1 MGRLSGNKM
10 LNSINESS
18 NKSLGKSKK
27 LLHNA
32 GVARAM
38 AVVLLCGSTHFA
50 FANDV
55 DADNVTNPKQG
66 VTVTPS
72 ELDVNSAQSSTAKPV
87 STSHWTLGST
97 LGEANSDLTK
107 SEAELSTS
115 GVIASQF
122 NVEDSRVGWKFNVG
136 FDVTSNFAIKAG
148 YMDLNEASN
157 DTNSAIADPS
167 ILGYQSNKSLSN
179 TAEGFSLGSVY
190 RYNVTDALGFTGSV
204 GVFNWE
210 SNLDG
215 QSFNGNV
222 QGVSDQTGG
231 TDIYFGLG
239 GGYQL
244 TNDVS
249 LSIEWEH
256 YKLNDEN
263 TDMLSIGVN
272 YHFK

>member
-1 MGRLSGNKM
+1 M
-10 LNSINESS
+10 LNSEIILTNTSIA
-18 NKSLGKSKK
+18 KSELGKKP
-27 LLHNA
+27 HGIA
-32 GVARAM
+32 QAM
-38 AVVLLCGSTHFA
+38 AVVLLCASVNA
-50 FANDV
+50 FANDDV
-55 DADNVTNPKQG
+55 V
-66 VTVTPS
+66 VTPS
-72 ELDVNSAQSSTAKPV
+72 TLDVNSVENSSQSSTAASV
-87 STSHWTLGST
+87 SSHWTLGSN
-97 LGEANSDLTK
+97 LGEANSDLTQ
-107 SEAELSTS
+107 SESGAELSAS

-122 NVEDSRVGWKFNVG
+122 NVEDSRIGWKFNVG

-148 YMDLNEASN
+148 YMDLNEANN
-157 DTNSAIADPS
+157 DADSAIADPA
-167 ILGYQSNKSLSN
+167 IFGYQSANKSLTN

-190 RYNVTDALGFTGSV
+190 RYNVTDSLGFTGSV

-210 SNLDG
+210 SNLQG
-215 QSFNGNV
+215 QPLNGPQNV
-222 QGVSDQTGG
+222 DDQTGG

-256 YKLNDEN
+256 YKLNDED

>member
-1 MGRLSGNKM
+1 M
-10 LNSINESS
+10 LNNEIILT
-18 NKSLGKSKK
+18 NTGIAKSELGKKPHGIAK
-27 LLHNA
+27 
-32 GVARAM
+32 AM
-38 AVVLLCGSTHFA
+38 AVVLLCASVNA
-50 FANDV
+50 FAND
-55 DADNVTNPKQG
+55 NV
-66 VTVTPS
+66 VVAPS
-72 ELDVNSAQSSTAKPV
+72 ELNVNSTQSSAV
-87 STSHWTLGST
+87 SSVSSHWTLGSN

-107 SEAELSTS
+107 SESGAELSAS

-148 YMDLNEASN
+148 YMDLNEANN
-157 DTNSAIADPS
+157 DVGSAIADPA
-167 ILGYQSNKSLSN
+167 IFGYQSANKSLTN

-210 SNLDG
+210 SNLQG
-215 QSFNGNV
+215 QPLNGPQNV
-222 QGVSDQTGG
+222 GDQMGG

-256 YKLNDEN
+256 YKLNDED